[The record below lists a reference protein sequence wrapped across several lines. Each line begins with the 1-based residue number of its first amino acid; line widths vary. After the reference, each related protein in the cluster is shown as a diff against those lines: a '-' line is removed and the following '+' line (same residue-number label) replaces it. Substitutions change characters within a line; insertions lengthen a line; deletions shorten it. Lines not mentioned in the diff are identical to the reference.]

1 MSELAS
7 QKPQSVR
14 LQLGLMRDHGGDE
27 NIFSLLSQLE
37 SSSDKIF
44 EAALHSTNGS
54 CMGCGFK
61 PANPRHLCLHH
72 VDLNYTNHAVENLT
86 TLCSFCKAPF
96 HLKLAG
102 KNKGARLVYWPDIS
116 QAQMN
121 RALRALF
128 CARDLQLDDSA
139 LIGKRVFEGL
149 SKRALVCEETWGT
162 SDPLIFAA
170 AFSQIGPS
178 LDSFLDKTNA
188 LRLVLFPSSP
198 FVVREQMNSY
208 TSQMK
213 ENFQNKRR
221 EDVLYSLVL
230 RQD

>member
-1 MSELAS
+1 
-7 QKPQSVR
+7 
-14 LQLGLMRDHGGDE
+14 MREHGGDE
-27 NIFSLLSQLE
+27 NIFSLLSHLE
-37 SSSDKIF
+37 ASHDKIF
-44 EAALHSTNGS
+44 ETILQRTNGA

-61 PANPRHLCLHH
+61 PSNPKHLCLHH
-72 VDLNYTNHAVENLT
+72 LDRIYTNHETSNLT
-86 TLCSFCKAPF
+86 TLCSFCKSSF

-116 QAQMN
+116 QAQLN

-139 LIGKRVFEGL
+139 QIGKRVFEGL

-162 SDPLIFAA
+162 SDPLVFAA

-178 LDSFLDKTNA
+178 LDSFLDKANA

-198 FVVREQMNSY
+198 FVIREQMNSY
-208 TSQMK
+208 VSQMK
-213 ENFQNKRR
+213 ESYENRRR